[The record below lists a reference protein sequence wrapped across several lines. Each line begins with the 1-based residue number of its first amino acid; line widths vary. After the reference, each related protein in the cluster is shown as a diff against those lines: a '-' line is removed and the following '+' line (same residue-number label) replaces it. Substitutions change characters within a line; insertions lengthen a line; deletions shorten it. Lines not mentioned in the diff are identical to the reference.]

1 MPNADFAVAR
11 VAVRRRTD
19 RLVLSAIA
27 KLMAPSKHPP
37 DLGADTERVRKHLEH
52 DVSVRRAIPQAAQRR
67 EAQRVCSIVGEVEA
81 ASRLRPDRSS
91 PASSLA
97 SGASLRRGCP
107 GPQRFSSGE
116 VTLAADEPDL
126 GLRQH
131 SGDEGIVLLHPPGQL
146 LIRIDREG
154 DLSPELCRDLFQGS
168 EQIGIGQAVARQD
181 RPFC

>member
-1 MPNADFAVAR
+1 MQHCRRGRSGKSSEAGSFEPGKLLG
-11 VAVRRRTD
+11 VRR
-19 RLVLSAIA
+19 L
-27 KLMAPSKHPP
+27 H
-37 DLGADTERVRKHLEH
+37 
-52 DVSVRRAIPQAAQRR
+52 AQ
-67 EAQRVCSIVGEVEA
+67 G
-81 ASRLRPDRSS
+81 L
-91 PASSLA
+91 
-97 SGASLRRGCP
+97 P

-168 EQIGIGQAVARQD
+168 EQIGIGQAVARQN